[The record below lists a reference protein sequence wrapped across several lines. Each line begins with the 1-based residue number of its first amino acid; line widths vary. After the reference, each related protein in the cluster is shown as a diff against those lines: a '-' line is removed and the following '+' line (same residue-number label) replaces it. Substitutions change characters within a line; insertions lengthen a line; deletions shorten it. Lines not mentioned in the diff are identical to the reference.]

1 MDLFAA
7 VAQRIEN
14 SPPEVRPV
22 VLTPFEAQRQADDFE
37 IEEHEIEAPSAKHFP
52 SIPTQSADQIE
63 QPQSQNL
70 EVVPQAE
77 RASATGIESLST
89 QAIHS
94 LEQGIPIAESQPQA
108 LRQSSETTNPN
119 QEAKIQT
126 PHIPESQV
134 PLERLVEV
142 KKLPENPEPKKTKAE
157 PQEVV
162 EMAKTTLSPLIN
174 NQFVTEIAATS
185 VEHKDISIQNIE
197 IGGDSITNQ
206 SSTTI
211 NQEGLRIVIPARP
224 IEVALHSTVNNTQ
237 LISEAASQPFSSDAP
252 SERDPA
258 PSSVIDIRIGR
269 IEVNALKSQSPGKRV
284 TTSAPTNNRRSLDDI
299 LQKRGRT

>member
-22 VLTPFEAQRQADDFE
+22 VLTPFEAQRQAEDFE
-37 IEEHEIEAPSAKHFP
+37 IEEREIEAPPAKHLP
-52 SIPTQSADQIE
+52 STANQSAEQIE
-63 QPQSQNL
+63 QPQSQKL

-77 RASATGIESLST
+77 RAPTSGIESLNT
-89 QAIHS
+89 QAIS
-94 LEQGIPIAESQPQA
+94 SVEQESSKGQSQPQV
-108 LRQSSETTNPN
+108 LTQTSETTNSY
-119 QEAKIQT
+119 QEANVQT
-126 PHIPESQV
+126 PHISESQV
-134 PLERLVEV
+134 PLERLIEV
-142 KKLPENPEPKKTKAE
+142 KNSSESPELQTTKAE
-157 PQEVV
+157 PQEAT
-162 EMAKTTLSPLIN
+162 EPTKTSLSPLVN
-174 NQFVTEIAATS
+174 NQFVTEIEATS

-211 NQEGLRIVIPARP
+211 NQEGPRIVIPVRP

-237 LISEAASQPFSSDAP
+237 LISEAASQPFSSDAA
-252 SERDPA
+252 SEREPA

-284 TTSAPTNNRRSLDDI
+284 ATSAPTNNRLSLEDI